1 MKSSVIRKVIVLLV
15 ISVMGIFIISDSG
28 PYFGYSRPLFCTGR
42 YGLFLFNTSSH
53 FYSYFI
59 EIKDGTTVAASPGV
73 GGFGLYEAIYNDEI
87 ENFDQWAGF
96 EECFVKPA
104 KISMIKQ
111 KMKQVKDTPN
121 PFLTSIY
128 ADTWAGV
135 LLCGNKQIAFILSD
149 HADDD
154 IGEVVKMLTDVSP
167 IPIKLY
173 SYGNWPVPE
182 HLKN

>member
-1 MKSSVIRKVIVLLV
+1 
-15 ISVMGIFIISDSG
+15 
-28 PYFGYSRPLFCTGR
+28 
-42 YGLFLFNTSSH
+42 
-53 FYSYFI
+53 
-59 EIKDGTTVAASPGV
+59 
-73 GGFGLYEAIYNDEI
+73 
-87 ENFDQWAGF
+87 
-96 EECFVKPA
+96 
-104 KISMIKQ
+104 
-111 KMKQVKDTPN
+111 MKQVKDTPN

-135 LLCGNKQIAFILSD
+135 LLCGNKQIVFILSD